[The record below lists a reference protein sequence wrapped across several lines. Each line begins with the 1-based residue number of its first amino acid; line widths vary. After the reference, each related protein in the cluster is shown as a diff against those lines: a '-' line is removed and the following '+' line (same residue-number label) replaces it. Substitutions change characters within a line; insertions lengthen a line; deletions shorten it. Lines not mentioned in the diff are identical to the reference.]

1 MNHKYKLVIHDELT
15 KLFGSEGSGYLIVAV
30 PNSRFYDLLDLFA
43 SATKEDIPRFSLT
56 ELAQRLAQA
65 VSNVAQAELTAP
77 TRHSSFD
84 GGFHAA

>member
-15 KLFGSEGSGYLIVAV
+15 KFFGSEGSGYLIVAV

-65 VSNVAQAELTAP
+65 VSTATLARLAP
-77 TRHSSFD
+77 LVRLSRN
-84 GGFHAA
+84 